1 MPRPR
6 VLLDVDG
13 VLADFLT
20 PSLTILTRLS
30 GREWVP
36 SDFPTWDLFD
46 TVPRKFEQPFYDA
59 VNTPGWCRDIPV
71 HEDSVEGVARLREHA
86 DIYIV
91 TSPMNHVPTWT
102 HEREQWL
109 KAHFGIEPKKVVHTS
124 AKYICRGDVL
134 VDDRPS
140 NIEAWEA
147 EHPDGVGLLWDQPY
161 NRDDDAGVRVRTWAQ
176 VRLIVAGLPGNL
188 PLLKQGIYP
197 W

>member
-1 MPRPR
+1 MRLPR

-13 VLADFLT
+13 VLADFLS
-20 PSLTILTRLS
+20 PSLEILSRLS
-30 GREWVP
+30 GQLWVP

-46 TVPRKFEQPFYDA
+46 TVSREFERPFFDD
-59 VNTPGWCRDIPV
+59 VNKLGWCQALPV
-71 HEDSVEGVARLREHA
+71 YEDAIEGVSRLREHA

-109 KAHFGIEPKKVVHTS
+109 KEHFSIEPKKVVHTS

-147 EHPDGVGLLWDQPY
+147 EHPDGVGLLWNQPY
-161 NRDDDAGVRVRTWAQ
+161 NQGVRVGVRVRTWAQ
-176 VRLIVAGLPGNL
+176 VRLIVEGLPGNL